1 MASGGR
7 LLGAAGKAGTG
18 DWGRFGEN
26 PQSKHRLALRRN
38 IKVHFSEGDL
48 SQSASEWS
56 VPGGKIES
64 QKLLCSTFLIHL

>member
-7 LLGAAGKAGTG
+7 LLH
-18 DWGRFGEN
+18 WGRFGEN
-26 PQSKHRLALRRN
+26 PQSKHQLALRRN

-56 VPGGKIES
+56 IPGGINES
-64 QKLLCSTFLIHL
+64 QKLLYNNFLIHF

>member
-1 MASGGR
+1 MASGAR
-7 LLGAAGKAGTG
+7 LQH
-18 DWGRFGEN
+18 WGRFGEN
-26 PQSKHRLALRRN
+26 PQSKHQLALRRN

-64 QKLLCSTFLIHL
+64 QKLLYNTFFDPLLR